1 MTKTRSDKFIRGG
14 QTTQH
19 WVRMGV
25 QVVKST
31 IAFAAL
37 VFAISYAILC
47 VSYFKIEN
55 AHVSWGYAIAEFNVE
70 NRGQPQTEVRYR
82 DPSAGWVKATSE
94 SIYLNEDFKA
104 IKADYEY
111 RAVLFIWYS
120 LVPAL
125 LAAGLA
131 VAFFFY
137 SGGQLEGDNHVRGTQ
152 LVDRWDLKRW
162 SDAKWKEY
170 RKRFGKDFKTGPQYT
185 IAGIK
190 FPPNAVE
197 AQTAVC
203 GTVGTGKSNAIKE
216 LLTTVREEGGRAIVY
231 DRMGAYVR
239 DFYDPETDVIINPFD
254 RRSRAWSPFLE
265 ATSPEFFTQLSE
277 VFIPDKPGAS
287 DPFWSQAARI
297 VFDYAAQSLFN
308 KPNPTNAK
316 LRAAILDIPSD
327 ELSKLIE
334 ATPGRHFFNED
345 ISKTADSIRANLIAE
360 LRFLEFLRDD
370 AEAFSIRSWIK
381 TSKTG
386 FVFLTGDA
394 EHSAATRNIISSVF
408 EVAANALM
416 TCDEV
421 NDPSVWFMMD
431 EVPTLNRMPF
441 LTKSLAEIRQFGG
454 AFVVGYQV
462 FSQLEDIYGDKG
474 AKTIAGNLNNRIIF
488 NTPDFDTAEIFS
500 KSLGSEDVEERRES
514 ISVGAHETRDGVGFM
529 SQRTERRIVTP
540 SEIQSLPQFVGYIRF
555 AYDSPAARVV
565 FDAFETTPRAPKFEP
580 YHRSKFPL
588 GELEDIGKDPL
599 RPDSKELLA
608 QLTPSPEEWES
619 YQAYRKRLTSAGIEM
634 YAIGEADNDQMWS
647 YYCEQRRKGR
657 KASEIGTPRETVPLM
672 GGAPPAPMLWLTEPM
687 MRKDGMCLKP
697 SRIMPGFFPDDTDV
711 PAVPMNASSPP
722 IAAVEPVKDETPL
735 AKLKPAVVAHK
746 RPPPEPEPEL
756 QLFYPDEIE
765 GNEDGAREAHE
776 VATQAPV
783 AAETHS
789 KPTNQPKTKAKK
801 EKSLSRQTKAD
812 QSGDVA
818 TSYDAL
824 ASLLVSSGDAP

>member
-1 MTKTRSDKFIRGG
+1 MSRRAERLHRRAS
-14 QTTQH
+14 H
-19 WVRMGV
+19 V
-25 QVVKST
+25 QV
-31 IAFAAL
+31 F
-37 VFAISYAILC
+37 
-47 VSYFKIEN
+47 
-55 AHVSWGYAIAEFNVE
+55 
-70 NRGQPQTEVRYR
+70 
-82 DPSAGWVKATSE
+82 
-94 SIYLNEDFKA
+94 
-104 IKADYEY
+104 
-111 RAVLFIWYS
+111 
-120 LVPAL
+120 VP
-125 LAAGLA
+125 
-131 VAFFFY
+131 
-137 SGGQLEGDNHVRGTQ
+137 
-152 LVDRWDLKRW
+152 
-162 SDAKWKEY
+162 
-170 RKRFGKDFKTGPQYT
+170 
-185 IAGIK
+185 
-190 FPPNAVE
+190 
-197 AQTAVC
+197 
-203 GTVGTGKSNAIKE
+203 
-216 LLTTVREEGGRAIVY
+216 
-231 DRMGAYVR
+231 
-239 DFYDPETDVIINPFD
+239 
-254 RRSRAWSPFLE
+254 
-265 ATSPEFFTQLSE
+265 
-277 VFIPDKPGAS
+277 
-287 DPFWSQAARI
+287 
-297 VFDYAAQSLFN
+297 
-308 KPNPTNAK
+308 
-316 LRAAILDIPSD
+316 
-327 ELSKLIE
+327 
-334 ATPGRHFFNED
+334 
-345 ISKTADSIRANLIAE
+345 
-360 LRFLEFLRDD
+360 
-370 AEAFSIRSWIK
+370 
-381 TSKTG
+381 
-386 FVFLTGDA
+386 
-394 EHSAATRNIISSVF
+394 TRNR
-408 EVAANALM
+408 
-416 TCDEV
+416 TH
-421 NDPSVWFMMD
+421 
-431 EVPTLNRMPF
+431 
-441 LTKSLAEIRQFGG
+441 
-454 AFVVGYQV
+454 
-462 FSQLEDIYGDKG
+462 
-474 AKTIAGNLNNRIIF
+474 
-488 NTPDFDTAEIFS
+488 
-500 KSLGSEDVEERRES
+500 ERREHA
-514 ISVGAHETRDGVGFM
+514 GDH
-529 SQRTERRIVTP
+529 TERPIVTP

-735 AKLKPAVVAHK
+735 AKLKPAVVGHK